1 MNTRFVVGGRPGA
14 ITLGANYE
22 SQNQQRR
29 GYVNNNGMLGDL
41 RRDESNSVS
50 NTDGYLQIEFSPWD
64 PISLLAG
71 YRYSDVRFKSNDHYI
86 TNGNPDDSGDRAYS
100 HGSPVVGALW
110 HVTDRLNVYANYGQ
124 GFETPTFIEL
134 AYRPV
139 GSGLNFAL
147 QPAVSNSGEVGLK
160 ALIGR
165 DQRLNLAAFDIRT
178 SDEIVI
184 NTATG
189 GRTTYKNAAKTER
202 KGFEAAWQGNLGAGF
217 AGYASYTYLS
227 AKFTDATTTGV
238 PPQIVPAGAR
248 LPGVPASSA
257 YGELSWT
264 YPQWAG
270 FNAAL
275 EVQYAGQMYVNDRN
289 TDAAPAW
296 TIAQPA
302 NRLRAAGGSMVAARI
317 RAAQQPDEPQLRR
330 VGDRRRHQQPLFR
343 TVGDAQFPGRR
354 QCLCHL
360 LTARR
365 ATRARRSRC
374 IGWWRCSWWPRSR
387 GAGGCRKYR
396 SSRSV
401 RASTRSTSTN
411 RSA

>member
-1 MNTRFVVGGRPGA
+1 
-14 ITLGANYE
+14 
-22 SQNQQRR
+22 
-29 GYVNNNGMLGDL
+29 MLG
-41 RRDESNSVS
+41 
-50 NTDGYLQIEFSPWD
+50 
-64 PISLLAG
+64 
-71 YRYSDVRFKSNDHYI
+71 
-86 TNGNPDDSGDRAYS
+86 
-100 HGSPVVGALW
+100 
-110 HVTDRLNVYANYGQ
+110 
-124 GFETPTFIEL
+124 
-134 AYRPV
+134 
-139 GSGLNFAL
+139 
-147 QPAVSNSGEVGLK
+147 
-160 ALIGR
+160 
-165 DQRLNLAAFDIRT
+165 LNLAAFDIRT

-296 TIAQPA
+296 TIA
-302 NRLRAAGGSMVAARI
+302 NLRLGFEQQAGRWSLREFVRLNNMTNLNYVGSVI
-317 RAAQQPDEPQLRR
+317 
-330 VGDRRRHQQPLFR
+330 VGDTNNRYFEPS
-343 TVGDAQFPGRR
+343 
-354 QCLCHL
+354 
-360 LTARR
+360 
-365 ATRARRSRC
+365 ATRNFLV
-374 IGWWRCSWWPRSR
+374 G
-387 GAGGCRKYR
+387 
-396 SSRSV
+396 V
-401 RASTRSTSTN
+401 
-411 RSA
+411 SAYATF